1 MRSEIETHD
10 GAQRVSTEAIRPF
23 SRSLPMALLRAREAA
38 MRLFRP
44 SLHAH
49 DLTEQQWRVLR
60 ALGSL
65 EVVDATQLAA
75 LTFLLA
81 PSLTRILRDLEAR
94 KLVRRRAN
102 PRDRRAAL
110 ISLSPKG
117 LNLIQT
123 VGSDSERIYGEIET
137 TIGAQKLEQ
146 LMKLLAEVESQL
158 GEGAPPGD

>member
-1 MRSEIETHD
+1 MKSEID
-10 GAQRVSTEAIRPF
+10 NQDAQGQPTSAIRPF

-38 MRLFRP
+38 MRQFRP

-94 KLVRRRAN
+94 KLIRRRAN
-102 PRDRRAAL
+102 PKDRRAAL
-110 ISLSPKG
+110 ISLNVKG
-117 LNLIQT
+117 LDLIRT
-123 VGSDSERIYGEIET
+123 VGAESERIYHEIET
-137 TIGAQKLEQ
+137 HIGAERLAQ
-146 LMKLLAEVESQL
+146 LMRLLDEVEARL
-158 GEGAPPGD
+158 GESASRGD

>member
-1 MRSEIETHD
+1 MNPEVDQTASL
-10 GAQRVSTEAIRPF
+10 RPF
-23 SRSLPMALLRAREAA
+23 SHSLPMALLRAREAT

-60 ALGSL
+60 ALGSVD
-65 EVVDATQLAA
+65 VVDATQLAA

-94 KLVRRRAN
+94 KLIRRRAN
-102 PRDRRAAL
+102 PGDRRATR

-117 LNLIQT
+117 LDLLRT
-123 VGSDSERIYGEIET
+123 VGAESERTYREIENE
-137 TIGAQKLEQ
+137 IGAQRLAQ
-146 LMKLLAEVESQL
+146 LMKLLAEVEARL
-158 GEGAPPGD
+158 GPRASDD